1 MIIVKNITNNMVKIF
16 ISYSHADGTYIETF
30 LRFMQPLCDSENVD
44 IWYDRNITA
53 GDDFWARIDEH
64 LMERDIVCLFVSSY
78 YLASDACKEEM
89 KRAFEM
95 IQSHGISVVPII
107 LSPCMWLENDKLKK
121 RLALPTDGKPI
132 SNFES
137 QDDAW
142 MNVCQE
148 LKPIIDNWIKLK
160 ELHFSESH
168 IEFLNDASLFTKAHE
183 NKEKLTMEDIYVS
196 PDLDRYNE
204 EKDKRERISFDEMCK
219 HFSLTN
225 KVVIAGE
232 DQSGKTT
239 LAKVLIQ
246 RLRERNLIPVYIK
259 DEQELLQGNLEY
271 RVSQLFKI
279 QYDTGQ
285 ELSEYEHERVVPVVD
300 DFHKAHRKEL
310 ALDRLGVF
318 KQMIIIVDTI
328 FDLEM
333 YRKDLVG
340 DFERYRIMPFKPSLR
355 NTLIRK
361 WLSITDRVDADLDF
375 INNDLAQIDARTDMI
390 NQTLGKTIGSGLMPA
405 YPFFLLTLLSNY
417 ETLNTRI
424 NDEIASQG
432 YYYQALIILFLTKE
446 KVTNDK
452 IDTYLNFLT
461 EFAYAIFQNKS
472 ALSQK
477 QFDKFFES
485 YEISFNLPEPKT
497 TLLYKLKR
505 SGIVKIT
512 SLGNYDFDYPY
523 LYYFFVGKYF
533 SEHIDE
539 RFSENKQAIGEVH
552 NILDNLHKNENA
564 YITIFLVHHSKDQ
577 NLINEIAKRAN
588 EMFKEFKPATLDKNE
603 LEFFHTSMIPRQTL
617 VEGKQNVAEERK
629 KHLAVQDAAEEIQ
642 ENIDNNLD
650 DEDDNG
656 LSAQLRRSIKTVEV
670 IGCIM
675 RNRAGSSRQMLEGLF
690 ETGANVHLRI
700 VSSYFDLVK
709 RMIKRVD
716 YDDFIQKRVA
726 EKNPNWGETQVKSV
740 SHNIFWNLNFGFVL
754 AMIARITSSLGAKT
768 LINISDTVCDR
779 MGSPAMFVVKEN
791 MAMRYQHN
799 IRIDEIKKYNTQHLA
814 PVTRNALLFFVNQ
827 FCRYNRIEDSDR
839 EKLKKLGLDIKK
851 VPLLPSNN

>member
-1 MIIVKNITNNMVKIF
+1 MVKLF
-16 ISYSHADGTYIETF
+16 ISYSHADGIYIETF
-30 LRFMQPLCDSENVD
+30 IRFMQPFCDNGKVD

-64 LMERDIVCLFVSSY
+64 LAERDIVCLFISSY

-95 IQSHGISVVPII
+95 KLHHGIAIIPII
-107 LSPCMWLENDKLKK
+107 LSPSMWQENDKIKK
-121 RLALPTDGKPI
+121 CLALPTDGKPI
-132 SNFES
+132 SDFQR
-137 QDDAW
+137 QDDGW
-142 MNVCQE
+142 INICQGIKPVIEKME
-148 LKPIIDNWIKLK
+148 LLK
-160 ELHFSESH
+160 GLLFKDCH

-183 NKEKLTMEDIYVS
+183 NKETLTMEDIFVS
-196 PDLDRYNE
+196 PDLGMYNE
-204 EKDKRERISFDEMCK
+204 EKDKRERISFDDMCEN
-219 HFSLTN
+219 FSISD
-225 KVVIAGE
+225 KVIIAGE

-246 RLRERNLIPVYIK
+246 RLHSRNFIPVYIK
-259 DEQELLQGNLEY
+259 DEQELLQGNLKY
-271 RVSQLFKI
+271 RVSQLFKS
-279 QYDTGQ
+279 QYNTMH
-285 ELSEYEHERVVPVVD
+285 ELTEYGYDLVVPIVD
-300 DFHKAHRKEL
+300 DFHKAHKKEL
-310 ALDRLGVF
+310 ALDRLKEF
-318 KQMIIIVDTI
+318 KQLILLVDSI

-333 YRKDLVG
+333 FRKDLVG
-340 DFERYRIMPFKPSLR
+340 DFERYTIRPFKPSLR
-355 NTLIRK
+355 NTLIRR
-361 WLSITDRVDADLDF
+361 WLSITDRVDADSNF
-375 INNDLAQIDARTDMI
+375 INSDLAQIDARTDMI
-390 NQTLGKTIGSGLMPA
+390 NQTLGKTIGDGLMPA

-461 EFAYAIFQNKS
+461 EFAYAIFHNKS

-477 QFDKFFES
+477 QFDEFFES

-497 TLLYKLKR
+497 TLLSKLKR
-505 SGIVKIT
+505 SGIVKET

-539 RFSENKQAIGEVH
+539 RFPENNQAIGEVH

-588 EMFKEFKPATLDKNE
+588 EMFKEFQPATLDKSE
-603 LEFFHTSMIPRQTL
+603 LEFFHTSMIPQQTL
-617 VEGKQNVAEERK
+617 VEGKQSVSEERK

-642 ENIDNNLD
+642 ENIDNDLD

-700 VSSYFDLVK
+700 VSSYFNLVK

-716 YDDFIQKRVA
+716 YDDFIRKRVA
-726 EKNPNWGETQVKSV
+726 EKNPDLGEMQVKIV
-740 SHNIFWNLNFGFVL
+740 SRNIFWNLNFGFVL

-779 MGSPAMFVVKEN
+779 MGCPAMFVVKEN

-799 IRIDEIKKYNTQHLA
+799 IRIDEIKKFNTQHLA

-851 VPLLPSNN
+851 VPLLPSKN

>member
-1 MIIVKNITNNMVKIF
+1 MVKLF
-16 ISYSHADGTYIETF
+16 ISYSHSDGTHIEAF
-30 LRFMQPLCDSENVD
+30 RRFIQPICDNGILD
-44 IWYDRNITA
+44 IWYDREINA
-53 GDDFWARIDEH
+53 GDDFWNRIDEH
-64 LMERDIVCLFVSSY
+64 LAERDIVCLFISSY
-78 YLASDACKEEM
+78 YLSSSACKEEM

-95 IQSHGISVVPII
+95 KQNHGISVIPII
-107 LSPCMWLENDKLKK
+107 LSRCMWLENDKLKK
-121 RLALPTDGKPI
+121 SLALPTDGKPVI
-132 SNFES
+132 SYES
-137 QDDAW
+137 QEDAW
-142 MNVCQE
+142 VNVCQG
-148 LKPIIDNWIKLK
+148 LKPIIENMLKLK
-160 ELHFSESH
+160 ELNFKESH
-168 IEFLNDASLFTKAHE
+168 IAFLKDASLFTKAHE
-183 NKEKLTMEDIYVS
+183 NKENLIMDDIFVS
-196 PDLDRYNE
+196 PDLSWYNE
-204 EKDKRERISFDEMCK
+204 EKDKRERISFDVICNQ
-219 HFSLTN
+219 FSLTD

-246 RLRERNLIPVYIK
+246 RLRKRNFIPIYIK

-271 RVSQLFKI
+271 RVSQLFKV
-279 QYDTGQ
+279 QYNAER
-285 ELSEYEHERVVPVVD
+285 ELSDYDHERVVPIVD
-300 DFHKAHRKEL
+300 DFHKAHKKEQ
-310 ALDRLGVF
+310 ALNRLGVY

-340 DFERYRIMPFKPSLR
+340 DFYRYSIIPFKPSLR
-355 NTLIRK
+355 NSLIRK
-361 WLSITDRVDADLDF
+361 WLSITDRIDTDPDF

-417 ETLNTRI
+417 ETLNNRI

-446 KVTNDK
+446 NVTNDK

-461 EFAYAIFQNKS
+461 EFAYAIFHNKA
-472 ALSQK
+472 ALSQE
-477 QFDKFFES
+477 QFDLFFS
-485 YEISFNLPEPKT
+485 YYETHFNLPEQRT
-497 TLLYKLKR
+497 TLLSKLKQ
-505 SGIVKIT
+505 SGIVKET

-539 RFSENKQAIGEVH
+539 RFPENDLAISEVC

-577 NLINEIAKRAN
+577 NLINEIVKRAD
-588 EMFKEFKPATLDKNE
+588 EMFKEFQPATLDKNE
-603 LEFFHTSMIPRQTL
+603 LGFFHTSMINQQSIEDR
-617 VEGKQNVAEERK
+617 KQNVSEERNK
-629 KHLAVQDAAEEIQ
+629 QLAMQDEAEEIQ
-642 ENIDNNLD
+642 QNKDNDLD

-675 RNRAGSSRQMLEGLF
+675 RNRAGSSRQMLECLF
-690 ETGANVHLRI
+690 EKGANVHLRI

-709 RMIKRVD
+709 RMIQKEN

-726 EKNPNWGETQVKSV
+726 EKNPNMTELQVKTISQ
-740 SHNIFWNLNFGFVL
+740 NIFWNLNFGFIL
-754 AMIARITSSLGAKT
+754 AMIERITTSLGART
-768 LINISDTVCDR
+768 LINISDNVCDR

-799 IRIDEIKKYNTQHLA
+799 VRIDEINKYDTRHLA
-814 PVTRNALLFFVNQ
+814 PVTRNALLFFINH
-827 FCRYNRIEDSDR
+827 FCRYNRIDDSDR
-839 EKLKKLGLDIKK
+839 QKLKKLGLDTKK
-851 VPLLPSNN
+851 IPLLPEEK